1 MFIPAH
7 VIKNARA
14 LAESSA
20 GRATPYEPTD
30 PDSPRYVGGVIR
42 DAQTRMQAE
51 PYTVDGPNWRSDV
64 PLPSRPAAPD
74 PEPEPVDL
82 DALRAEWE
90 AEWEERATA
99 EREAAVA
106 AAREAAYAEG
116 AAAAKAELAA
126 EREAER
132 AALTADAARLRT
144 LWDDHLTAADPHLV
158 GLAVDVAEA
167 VLDGALGEH
176 THATTAAAITGAV
189 ERLAA
194 RPPLVVTLHPVDHLR
209 LQEAGMMDALTAA
222 HPDLRWVPD
231 PSLAEGDWS
240 LDANGA
246 AIRRIRAEVLHDLRV
261 RLGLTAAAAED
272 TPSGEAAPR

>member
-1 MFIPAH
+1 MFIPDH
-7 VIKNARA
+7 IIKNARS
-14 LAESSA
+14 LAASA
-20 GRATPYEPTD
+20 GAPPRTEEEP
-30 PDSPRYVGGVIR
+30 PAYVGGIIR

-51 PYTVDGPNWRSDV
+51 PFTVDGPNWASDV
-64 PLPSRPAAPD
+64 PLPAQQASAAPA

-90 AEWEERATA
+90 AAWHERATA

-116 AAAAKAELAA
+116 VAAARDELAA
-126 EREAER
+126 QHETER
-132 AALTADAARLRT
+132 AALTADVARLRA
-144 LWDDHLTAADPHLV
+144 LWDERLAAADPHLV

-167 VLDGALGEH
+167 VLDASLGESSQ
-176 THATTAAAITGAV
+176 AATAAAITGAV

-209 LQEAGMMDALTAA
+209 LQETGLVDALSAS

-231 PSLAEGDWS
+231 PALAEGDWS

-261 RLGLTAAAAED
+261 RLGLTAPAPDEAP
-272 TPSGEAAPR
+272 TGEANAR